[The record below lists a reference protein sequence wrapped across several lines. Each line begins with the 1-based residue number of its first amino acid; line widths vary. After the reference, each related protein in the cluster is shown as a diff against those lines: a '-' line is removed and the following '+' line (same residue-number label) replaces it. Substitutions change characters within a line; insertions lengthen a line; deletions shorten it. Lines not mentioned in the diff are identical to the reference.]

1 MKKNNLNK
9 AFRELRKSGFF
20 AKQNFECC
28 NTCGWASVPGEEK
41 NVVFYHYQAY
51 ERLRNTGI
59 TYLSWCGNA
68 EQIISIFEANDIK
81 TDWDGSKNT
90 KIQIDI
96 N

>member
-9 AFRELRKSGFF
+9 AFRELRKAGFF

-28 NTCGWASVPGEEK
+28 NTCGWALVPGEQK
-41 NVVFYHYQAY
+41 NVVFYHYQAAQ
-51 ERLRNTGI
+51 RLKNKGV
-59 TYLSWCGNA
+59 TYLSWSGNA
-68 EQIISIFEANDIK
+68 QQIISILESNHIK
-81 TDWDGSKNT
+81 TEWDGSNNT